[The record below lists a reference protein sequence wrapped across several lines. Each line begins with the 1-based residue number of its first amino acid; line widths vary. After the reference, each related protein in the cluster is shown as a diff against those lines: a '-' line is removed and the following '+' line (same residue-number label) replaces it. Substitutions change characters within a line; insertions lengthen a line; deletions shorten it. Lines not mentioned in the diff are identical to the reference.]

1 MIPSNIMNMMGRFNI
16 NLNEL
21 QNLKTPDDVAQ
32 YLLNSGKVNQAQVN
46 QVKQMWQNPNIRQ
59 QISQRMRGN

>member
-21 QNLKTPDDVAQ
+21 QNLKTPDEVAQ

-59 QISQRMRGN
+59 QFSQRMR

>member
-1 MIPSNIMNMMGRFNI
+1 MIPTNIMNMMGRFNI

-32 YLLNSGKVNQAQVN
+32 YLLNSGRVNQAQVN

-59 QISQRMRGN
+59 QISQRMR

>member
-1 MIPSNIMNMMGRFNI
+1 MIPSNIMNMMGWFNI

-59 QISQRMRGN
+59 QFSQRMR

>member
-1 MIPSNIMNMMGRFNI
+1 MIPTNIMNMIGRFNI
-16 NLNEL
+16 NPNEL

-32 YLLNSGKVNQAQVN
+32 YLLNSGRVNQAQVN

>member
-1 MIPSNIMNMMGRFNI
+1 MIPTNIMNMMGRFNI

-32 YLLNSGKVNQAQVN
+32 YLLNSGRVNQAQVN

-59 QISQRMRGN
+59 QISQRIR

>member
-1 MIPSNIMNMMGRFNI
+1 MIPTNILNLMGRFNI
-16 NLNEL
+16 NTNDL

-32 YLLNSGKVNQAQVN
+32 YLLNSGRVNQAQVN

-59 QISQRMRGN
+59 QISQRMR

>member
-1 MIPSNIMNMMGRFNI
+1 MIPTNIMNMMGRFNI

-59 QISQRMRGN
+59 QFSQRMR

>member
-1 MIPSNIMNMMGRFNI
+1 MIPTNIMNMMGRFNI

-32 YLLNSGKVNQAQVN
+32 YLLNSGRVSQAQVN

-59 QISQRMRGN
+59 QISQRMR

>member
-59 QISQRMRGN
+59 QFLQRMR

>member
-59 QISQRMRGN
+59 QFSQRMR

>member
-1 MIPSNIMNMMGRFNI
+1 MIPTNIMNMMGRFNI

-32 YLLNSGKVNQAQVN
+32 YLLNSGRVNQAQVN

-59 QISQRMRGN
+59 QILQRIR

>member
-46 QVKQMWQNPNIRQ
+46 HVKQLWQNPNIRQ
-59 QISQRMRGN
+59 QFSQRMR